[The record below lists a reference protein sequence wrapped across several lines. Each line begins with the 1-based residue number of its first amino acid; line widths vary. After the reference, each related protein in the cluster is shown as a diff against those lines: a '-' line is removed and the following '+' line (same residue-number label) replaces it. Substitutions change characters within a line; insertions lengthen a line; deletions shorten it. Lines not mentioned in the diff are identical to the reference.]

1 MSRTGRV
8 ERSTKESSVLVTVDL
23 DGSGITDIDTGVPFY
38 DHMLAQ
44 LGKHGLF
51 DLRLEPFRFDRF
63 DLCGELGRDERRHE
77 PQLLASTRRQH
88 DDVNHEIK
96 CTPYR

>member
-51 DLRLEPFRFDRF
+51 D
-63 DLCGELGRDERRHE
+63 
-77 PQLLASTRRQH
+77 
-88 DDVNHEIK
+88 
-96 CTPYR
+96 